1 MKAIQRILL
10 VIVLLSVLPMRHV
23 SAADYL
29 LDDQHT
35 SVVFA
40 TSHFGFSYTY
50 GMFGKY
56 AGNFSVD
63 MQDPTAAN
71 FQFAID
77 AASLDTKSKM
87 RDEHLSGPDFFNV
100 KQFPQITFVSRSV
113 AIAKDGKTLNITGDL
128 QLHGETKQV
137 LLPLRYMGAGQGPY
151 GKDRIGFYGRLTLKR
166 SEFGMGGMAPNI
178 GDDVSISV
186 SFEGLKQ

>member
-1 MKAIQRILL
+1 MKTIQLLLAVITMLTAIHA
-10 VIVLLSVLPMRHV
+10 SKA
-23 SAADYL
+23 SAADYV

-35 SVVFA
+35 SVVFV

-56 AGNFSVD
+56 AGKFSVD
-63 MQDPTAAN
+63 MQNPDAAT

-77 AASLDTKSKM
+77 TASLDTKSQM
-87 RDEHLSGPDFFNV
+87 RDEHLRGPDFFNV

-113 AIAKDGKTLNITGDL
+113 TLGKDGKTLNISGDL
-128 QLHGETKQV
+128 QLHGQTKQV
-137 LLPLRYMGAGQGPY
+137 VLPLVYVGAGKGPY
-151 GKDRIGFYGRLTLKR
+151 GKDRIGFYGELKVKR
-166 SEFGMGGMAPNI
+166 SEFGMGTMAPQI
-178 GDDVSISV
+178 GDNVSIII